1 MKRTTRLATAVSLA
15 CATLSAPAFA
25 ATELQK
31 QTAIQNGL
39 EWIAA
44 NQQGD
49 GSWNYGDSY
58 GNTAATGAALLALQE
73 QKAKTGGWFG
83 KDYSSVVAKGYQYLM
98 SNAQTV
104 NIGPQAAGNPDTN
117 GNGKGVKFVLGGDN
131 GRDTYVTGLVLPA
144 LAKYGN
150 LNDTITVG
158 SQTGRTYAQVIQDTV
173 DYFAW
178 GQNDSGYGRGA
189 WRYYENSGDSDNST
203 AQWPVVGMLYAQA
216 AGATVPTFV
225 KTELKTWID
234 YIQNPNG
241 GSGYNTP
248 DYLVNESKTGGLLVE
263 MAFAGYDGYKAGDTL
278 GKQQALD
285 FLDAN
290 WQNVANGWD
299 GNFGHPYAMWGVY
312 KGLQLTIGL
321 GNTTEITNL
330 HAPGTMDPG
339 DVWNWWEDYA
349 DYLVKSQSGD
359 GSWPDGSNTN
369 NWRSVLAT
377 PWYINILNA
386 TEIDDGGDVPE
397 PGTLMLLGAG
407 LLGGL
412 AIRRRRQGS

>member
-1 MKRTTRLATAVSLA
+1 MKRMTRMATVIAVA

-25 ATELQK
+25 ATEAEK
-31 QTAIQNGL
+31 QTAIQKGL
-39 EWIAA
+39 EWMKN
-44 NQQGD
+44 NQQAD
-49 GSWNYGDSY
+49 GSWNYGDVY
-58 GNTAATGAALLALQE
+58 GNTAATGAALLAFQE
-73 QKAKTGGWFG
+73 QKAKSGGWFG
-83 KDYSSVVAKGYQYLM
+83 ADYSAVVAKGYEYLM
-98 SNAQTV
+98 SKAQDVSIGAQTY
-104 NIGPQAAGNPDTN
+104 GNPDTN
-117 GNGKGVKFVLGGDN
+117 GNGTGVKFVLGGAN

-158 SQTGRTYAQVIQDTV
+158 SQAGRTYAAVIQDTV

-178 GQNDSGYGRGA
+178 GQNDGGYGRGA
-189 WRYYENSGDSDNST
+189 WRYYANSGDSDNST

-216 AGATVPTFV
+216 AGATVPAFV
-225 KTELKTWID
+225 KTEMRTWID

-241 GSGYNTP
+241 GSGYDSP
-248 DYLVNESKTGGLLVE
+248 GYLVNESKTGGLLVE

-285 FLDAN
+285 FLDAH
-290 WQNVANGWD
+290 WQTTANATWD

-321 GNTTEITNL
+321 GDTTEITNL
-330 HAPGTMDPG
+330 HAPGALDPG
-339 DVWNWWEDYA
+339 DVWNWWEDYTN
-349 DYLVKSQSGD
+349 YLVGSQSGD
-359 GSWPDGSNTN
+359 GSWPGYPSN
-369 NWRSVLAT
+369 WPAVLAT

-407 LLGGL
+407 LLGGP
-412 AIRRRRQGS
+412 AIRRRRQAL